1 VGQPDPEADPEI
13 AAALADLGLAP
24 RDKAPR
30 MSRLAGGVSSDVF
43 RVDLADGPVCVK
55 RALEQLRVAGDWR
68 APLERSDY
76 EVEWLRV
83 AADVPGVTAPEV
95 IAHDPARRLFV
106 MSWFDGE
113 AHPVWKAELAAG
125 RVDLGFAAGVGGAL
139 GRLHAATAGDPAQA
153 LRFDTGHL
161 FRALR
166 IDPYF
171 GATAE
176 AHPDL
181 APWLLTL
188 GETTLETRRA
198 LVHGD
203 FSPKNILVGEAPIV
217 LDAECAWYGDPA
229 FDLAFLSTHLL
240 LKPLWRP
247 AFATAFAQALAVAQ
261 AAYFTRA
268 DFEPRE
274 ALEARAA
281 ALTAALL
288 LARVDGKSPVEY
300 LDEPA
305 RREARRRARG
315 LILDPAPTL
324 AALSDRWAHP
334 CGGT

>member
-1 VGQPDPEADPEI
+1 
-13 AAALADLGLAP
+13 
-24 RDKAPR
+24 

-55 RALEQLRVAGDWR
+55 RALEQLRVAGDWH
-68 APLERSDY
+68 APRERSDY
-76 EVEWLRV
+76 EVEWFRV
-83 AADVPGVTAPEV
+83 AADVPGVTAPQV

-113 AHPVWKAELAAG
+113 AHPVWKAELSAG
-125 RVDLGFAAGVGGAL
+125 RIDIAFAARVGEAL
-139 GRLHAATAGDPAQA
+139 GRLHAATAGDPRHAA
-153 LRFDTGHL
+153 RFDTGHL

-166 IDPYF
+166 IDPYL
-171 GATAE
+171 GATAD

-181 APWLLTL
+181 ASWLRTL
-188 GETTLETRRA
+188 GETTLEARRA

-261 AAYFTRA
+261 AAYFA
-268 DFEPRE
+268 KIDFEPRE
-274 ALEARAA
+274 VLEARAA

-288 LARVDGKSPVEY
+288 LARIDGKSPVEY

-305 RREARRRARG
+305 RREVRRRARA